1 METPEATPEER
12 PERETSLTR
21 EALGFVPGVGTA
33 LDVADIAQDVRE
45 KDYVGAGINT
55 AAAVLGLIH

>member
-33 LDVADIAQDVRE
+33 IDVADIAQDER
-45 KDYVGAGINT
+45 
-55 AAAVLGLIH
+55 